1 MSTQNR
7 FKTIKKGTTFK
18 GRDIKIYN
26 GSGDTKTPMDLTGVL
41 IEMKFRSIVSP
52 NNGTVVFQFTTSDDS
67 MTITGLGIVRMMPR
81 LKFNFPVADYVAD
94 LILTFPNGTVEPYGE
109 LYWKVN

>member
-7 FKTIKKGTTFK
+7 FKTIKKGTTFN

-26 GSGDTKTPMDLTGVL
+26 GTGVSKTPMDLTGVL

-52 NNGTVVFQFTTSDDS
+52 NNGTVVFQFTTADNSI
-67 MTITGLGIVRMMPR
+67 TITGLGVARMMPR
-81 LKFNFPVADYVAD
+81 LKFNVPVADYVAD
-94 LILTFPNGTVEPYGE
+94 LILTLPNGTVKPYGE